1 MEDADRL
8 AERFETARP
17 RLRRIALRILGSAT
31 ESDDALQES
40 WLRIRRAD
48 VASVANFDGWL
59 TTVVARVCF
68 DALKRR
74 DSRREELTPDDP
86 RRDVAAIAPGER
98 PEEEAMLADSI
109 GTALL
114 ILLDALP
121 PAERVAF
128 VLHDTFDVP
137 FDDIAAIVG
146 KSPEAARQLASRARR
161 RVRGASAG
169 RDVATQ
175 RHDELVRAFLQA
187 SRSGNIPALLA
198 LLDPGATLRADAAVM
213 AMGGAEYWQ
222 SDRLQ
227 DGIKG
232 ADGVARTFSGRAR
245 AAQPALIEGKPGA
258 VWLDAG
264 EVRVAFCF
272 TIAGDR
278 ISAIDLVADRATL
291 TRSIIQRPR
300 KDEELSGRPPT
311 SHERQSGRPW
321 DASYGDGPAPWDIGH
336 PQPAI
341 VRLASVGSFDGAVLD
356 AGCGTGEHALLVASL
371 GLPVLGIDVAQTAL
385 ALAREKAL
393 KRRIDAEFAA
403 ADALHLERLRRT
415 FDTVLDCG
423 LFHTFDDE
431 ERPRYVASLASVT
444 NHGGMLYVLCFSD
457 AGSNIG
463 PHPVRRDEL
472 LAAFARG
479 TGWYVATIEADRIH
493 TRFHDADGA
502 PAWLATLKRL

>member
-1 MEDADRL
+1 MTDRVGQNVTGAQGGIPLEDADRL

-17 RLRRIALRILGSAT
+17 RLRRIALRILGSTA

-40 WLRIRRAD
+40 WLRIRLAD
-48 VASVANFDGWL
+48 VASVASFDGWL

-169 RDVATQ
+169 HDVATQ

-258 VWLDAG
+258 VWMDAG

-272 TIAGDR
+272 TIAGGR
-278 ISAIDLVADRATL
+278 IAAIDLVADRATL
-291 TRSIIQRPR
+291 TRSVVERPS
-300 KDEELSGRPPT
+300 K
-311 SHERQSGRPW
+311 
-321 DASYGDGPAPWDIGH
+321 
-336 PQPAI
+336 
-341 VRLASVGSFDGAVLD
+341 
-356 AGCGTGEHALLVASL
+356 
-371 GLPVLGIDVAQTAL
+371 
-385 ALAREKAL
+385 
-393 KRRIDAEFAA
+393 
-403 ADALHLERLRRT
+403 
-415 FDTVLDCG
+415 
-423 LFHTFDDE
+423 DDE
-431 ERPRYVASLASVT
+431 P
-444 NHGGMLYVLCFSD
+444 
-457 AGSNIG
+457 
-463 PHPVRRDEL
+463 
-472 LAAFARG
+472 
-479 TGWYVATIEADRIH
+479 
-493 TRFHDADGA
+493 
-502 PAWLATLKRL
+502 